1 MKRLLVVLLMVTIVL
16 AGCSSIVIKPIFG
29 LKEREEPTNLQVP
42 YGVFPDNLLF
52 LGLGDS
58 LTVGIGDE
66 LQKNGYLGRVKDVF
80 LESESVEDVD
90 LINTAKRGRRSDQL
104 MTLLSSGDLDKEI
117 QEASHIFLSIGG
129 NDIMR
134 VIKRD
139 LFSLK
144 LEAFEEEQIF
154 YETRYFHILHYIRQ
168 LNPKAPITALGL
180 YNPFS
185 LITVESQE
193 VETIVTSWNHSME
206 DTLLEFENTCF
217 VPVQDLFYTNTNL
230 VYHTDFFHPNASG
243 YESITGR
250 MTRTMESCGF
260 IEIDNGELYVKG
272 E

>member
-1 MKRLLVVLLMVTIVL
+1 MKKLLVVLLIVGIVL
-16 AGCSSIVIKPIFG
+16 AGCSSIVIQPIFG
-29 LKEREEPTNLQVP
+29 SKEREEPTRLQVP
-42 YGVFPDNLLF
+42 YGVFPDDLLF

-66 LQKNGYLGRVKDVF
+66 LQKDGYLGRMKDVF
-80 LESESVEDVD
+80 LESDSVEGVD

-117 QEASHIFLSIGG
+117 QEASHIYLSIGG

-139 LFSLK
+139 LFSLN
-144 LEAFEEEQIF
+144 LDAFEEEQIF
-154 YETRYFHILHYIRQ
+154 FETRYFHILHYIRQ
-168 LNPKAPITALGL
+168 LNPQAPITALGL

-185 LITVESQE
+185 LITIESQE
-193 VETIVTSWNHSME
+193 VETIVTNWNQSIE
-206 DTLLEFENTCF
+206 DTLVEFEGTCF

-243 YESITGR
+243 YESIAGR
-250 MTRTMESCGF
+250 MTRTIESCGF
-260 IEIDNGELYVKG
+260 IEVENGELYVKG